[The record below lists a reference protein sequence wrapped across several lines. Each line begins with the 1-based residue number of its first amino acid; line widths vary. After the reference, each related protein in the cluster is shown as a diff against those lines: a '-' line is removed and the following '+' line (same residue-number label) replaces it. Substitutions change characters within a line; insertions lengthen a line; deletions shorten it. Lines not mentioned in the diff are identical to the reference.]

1 MKTTKLA
8 IVAATALASLAA
20 VAAQQAWDGTYSSYT
35 VHYLMYSG
43 TLSEK
48 QPPTRTDK
56 RLSFA
61 VQGQLAK
68 DMFDAIGPDL
78 KLACGTTLGMRQR
91 ERGDVACSFDK
102 DDVKSPYTCHFGID
116 LRKGKSIEG
125 ATC

>member
-1 MKTTKLA
+1 MKTRKLA
-8 IVAATALASLAA
+8 IVAATTLASLAA
-20 VAAQQAWDGTYSSYT
+20 VAAQQAWDGTYSPYT

-48 QPPTRTDK
+48 QAPTRTDK

-68 DMFDAIGPDL
+68 EMFDAIGPDL
-78 KLACGTTLGMRQR
+78 KLGCGTTLGMRQR